1 MDKANPNNLLQ
12 QSPFP
17 SQKSLADN
25 KDISNDG
32 DQREAANYT
41 LSTINEQSINEGTSW
56 NSSMNENTTETS
68 SNFAGEQVWLYIGMI
83 MI

>member
-1 MDKANPNNLLQ
+1 MDKANPNNQLQ

-25 KDISNDG
+25 KGISNDG
-32 DQREAANYT
+32 DQQEAANYT

-68 SNFAGEQVWLYIGMI
+68 SNFAGEQVND
-83 MI
+83 